1 LISSEAAR
9 QAHKSSIYCLM
20 IAASSG
26 EASYGASFAIVR
38 VSVGQH
44 VWFTTADSGWTYVL
58 SQSAAGIMTSGT
70 TVSAKTMCFT
80 L

>member
-1 LISSEAAR
+1 
-9 QAHKSSIYCLM
+9 M
-20 IAASSG
+20 IAAISG

-44 VWFTTADSGWTYVL
+44 VWFTTAGNGWPYVL
-58 SQSAAGIMTSGT
+58 SQSAADIMTSGT
-70 TVSAKTMCFT
+70 AVSTKTMCFT